1 MTDKT
6 VVTDKTAVAGEGDA
20 TDPWM
25 IELAT
30 RIERSSFT
38 ATHHA
43 LSDLGGVVKKAREDG
58 LLVRDR
64 FVLLD
69 QLGAGGMGSVFTAR
83 DLRREEAGDTDSI
96 VAIKFLSA
104 SFSEHPDALVTLQR
118 EARKT
123 QALAHPNIV
132 TVFDFD
138 RDDDRVFMTMELLKG
153 EPLSKLENLEQATGK
168 TFDRVDLLK
177 QMVEGLAYAHSQG
190 IIHSDL
196 KPDNVFVTSE
206 GRLKILDFGIARL
219 AAGSLTG
226 DSFDVS
232 RLGALTRR
240 YASLEMIRGEAPHP
254 SDDVYALGLI
264 GWWLFSGQH
273 PYEGEAADVALEE
286 QMSPLSLPR
295 GVPARVRRTLQSA
308 IAFERSGRT
317 EDAGAMRAALS
328 SVKQRTWLLA
338 SVAALLLAVST
349 LWYLDSQGPPAP
361 DVPFDQLTALE
372 QSQFRGALASGREHT
387 LGGDLMGGW
396 QYYEEAWL
404 IHPWNPDL
412 LEAIDQLMEML
423 RRQTSEQAA
432 LLDRGSL
439 ATTVELLSAHPYL
452 VNHKDLVA
460 IKELLPR

>member
-1 MTDKT
+1 MLI
-6 VVTDKTAVAGEGDA
+6 GEGDA
-20 TDPWM
+20 TDPWI

-43 LSDLGGVVKKAREDG
+43 LSDLGEVVKKARQEG

-83 DLRREEAGDTDSI
+83 DLRREEAGDIDSI

-104 SFSEHPDALVTLQR
+104 AFSEHPDALVTLQR

-123 QALAHPNIV
+123 QTLAHPNIV

-153 EPLSKLENLEQATGK
+153 EPLSKLESLEQVTGK

-219 AAGSLTG
+219 AAGSLSG

-273 PYEGEAADVALEE
+273 PYSGEAADFAFAER
-286 QMSPLSLPR
+286 MSPCSLPR
-295 GVPARVRRTLQSA
+295 GVPFRVRRTLQSA
-308 IAFERSGRT
+308 IVFERSART
-317 EDAGAMRAALS
+317 EDAGAMRMALS
-328 SVKQRTWLLA
+328 SVRQRTWLLA
-338 SVAALLLAVST
+338 SVATLLLAVST
-349 LWYLDSQGPPAP
+349 LWWLDTQGPPGP

-372 QSQFRGALASGREHT
+372 QSQFRSALASGRKHT
-387 LGGDLMGGW
+387 QGGDLMGGW
-396 QYYEEAWL
+396 QHYETAWE
-404 IHPWNPDL
+404 IHPWNPEL
-412 LEAIDQLMEML
+412 LDAIDELIEVL
-423 RRQTSEQAA
+423 RIQIVQDAPMIDNAAMTATVQSLSE
-432 LLDRGSL
+432 
-439 ATTVELLSAHPYL
+439 HPYL
-452 VNHKDLVA
+452 ANHRDLLA
-460 IKELLPR
+460 LSQLLDF